1 MKRNR
6 IAVATAMLAAWG
18 ATSAFQASAQNYYDE
33 IVNAIVGSN
42 GALQSQRQEAMAQK
56 LDDADANTLSDPN
69 VEFSRVWGRH
79 SVGNKLQLDISQE
92 FEWPGVYSTRRKAS
106 EYGTSAAMQEVTGA
120 ELDMATEVRMLL
132 NELVYVRQQIKATN
146 DLLDNYSQLTKTVEK
161 EMAAGELTAI
171 DQRKIAIEGYKISND
186 MTDLRI
192 REEQIEGALRGY
204 STAEPDL
211 RGVTHYPLQEL
222 LAKSEY
228 LSRVTEDPGVNAL
241 AMTARQEEYNAR
253 TAGMK
258 RMPNITVG
266 YQHQAEMGDRFNGFT
281 AGINLPVFGGRHAR
295 RAALERK
302 EAAELN
308 REALIAKKT
317 AEVDALYEEL
327 EHNRTLMT
335 QYNTVFGDNKYPEL
349 LLKAYKGGQIGM
361 HEYISEMQY
370 YNEVTMA
377 YLTTEYNYQQ
387 ALTAINRYSR

>member
-1 MKRNR
+1 M
-6 IAVATAMLAAWG
+6 ATAMIMAAWG
-18 ATSAFQASAQNYYDE
+18 ATNAFQASAQNYYDE
-33 IVNAIVGSN
+33 IVNAIVESN
-42 GALQSQRQEAMAQK
+42 GALRAQRQEANAQK
-56 LDDADANTLSDPN
+56 LDAADENALADPS

-92 FEWPGVYSTRRKAS
+92 FEWPGVYSVRKKAS
-106 EYGTSAAMQEVTGA
+106 EYGLSAAIQEAIGA

-146 DLLDNYSQLTKTVEK
+146 DLLDNYNLLSKTVEK

-171 DQRKIAIEGYKISND
+171 DQRKIAIEGYKITND

-204 STAEPDL
+204 STAEVDL
-211 RGVTHYPLQEL
+211 QGVTHYPLQQL
-222 LAKSEY
+222 LAKADYVSHIA
-228 LSRVTEDPGVNAL
+228 EDPGVSAL
-241 AMTARQEEYNAR
+241 ALTAQQEEYNAR
-253 TAGMK
+253 TASMK
-258 RMPNITVG
+258 RMPNISVG

-281 AGINLPVFGGRHAR
+281 AGINLPVFAGRHAK

-308 REALIAKKT
+308 RETLIAKKT
-317 AEVDALYEEL
+317 AEVETLYDEL

-335 QYNTVFGDNKYPEL
+335 QYNEVFGDNKYLEL

-370 YNEVTMA
+370 YNEVTMT